1 MSLTPPR
8 EVKFSLLFFKA
19 LSGLGVGIIG
29 MIVLL
34 IFVLLGLGTA
44 SGDNTGPFLIFSAI
58 VMGFIT
64 AMVSNCLGAFLFGM
78 LDREKYADIRKV
90 IKHII
95 SLNIL
100 IFISLLPVYFFGII
114 GGAEQSLK
122 IVFLIATLQ
131 LVVSAI
137 SSMFTLE
144 LSNSKSSRENFLAIY
159 GITFAILITIIVNVV
174 IYQVGQVFSSQAELA
189 TGGSGGK
196 GPTAVLF
203 AILPTTWLFFG
214 AFTSAVEMIYRW
226 IYQTWGKDSLNE

>member
-1 MSLTPPR
+1 MPLLPPR

-19 LSGLGVGIIG
+19 ISGFGVGIVG
-29 MIVLL
+29 TVVLL
-34 IFVLLGLGTA
+34 IFVLVGLG
-44 SGDNTGPFLIFSAI
+44 SVSSVSSTGPFLVFSAI
-58 VMGFIT
+58 IMGFIT

-78 LDREKYADIRKV
+78 LDREKYAEIRIV

-100 IFISLLPVYFFGII
+100 IFIFLLPIQFLGILSSN
-114 GGAEQSLK
+114 GSLK
-122 IVFLIATLQ
+122 IIFLISTLQ
-131 LVVSAI
+131 LVVAAI
-137 SSMFTLE
+137 ASMFTLE
-144 LSNSKSSRENFLAIY
+144 LSNSKSPRENFLAVY
-159 GITFAILITIIVNVV
+159 GITFAILFTIVLNIL
-174 IYQVGQVFSSQAELA
+174 IYQLSQNFSTQAELA

-214 AFTSAVEMIYRW
+214 IFTTATEMIYRW